1 MADAETVRLCTQV
14 VHSHFGPLTT
24 NVATALLRRGRLSF
38 PQLLRYTRLKPRT
51 VRATILVLVQHN
63 LLWHAQTDEDGEALE
78 FNTAECLKRL
88 RFGRYVWLVENM
100 LGNAAAEIVQLVLD
114 HGKLRA
120 PDIIS
125 RLSIYDL
132 KNTSMYSQA
141 LYKLVSESYLK
152 PSTLLSHQS
161 PRDKRI
167 KYEAEE
173 KSKLAGFPTAREL
186 REAKA
191 VAEARLKRE
200 EEEAERVGLK
210 PKPKDQLN
218 HRPSKK
224 KVVEEV
230 VDDDVYFRI
239 NSDKFDVHIRN
250 KLIETAVEERFNR
263 YAALVMR
270 ATLMATESRQKS
282 LSDARSGITFSLF
295 EPVYYLTRRTDP
307 CSTNAIAMHIPD
319 DEDLS
324 AGLASNSKRPSNTS
338 LVKEYLGLMANADNP
353 THAGRAASFLS
364 HSDNKVY
371 VEFDII
377 GRRLRRRVLESVA
390 RERHGEDAVRIV
402 RLLLDIGKMD
412 EKQIAKVAMMAN
424 KDVRPLLSAMSSDC
438 LISTQEIA
446 KSTDHNPTRTFY
458 LWHVDLDRA
467 YSTLLSSLYKTLFN
481 IITRRQ
487 AEQEEPEIKAVL
499 AKCERTDVAQDE
511 SLLTRRERELL
522 SEWKRRREKLSVLE
536 MRVEDAV
543 FILRDFAPGRN
554 SDE

>member
-1 MADAETVRLCTQV
+1 MADAETARLCTQV
-14 VHSHFGPLTT
+14 VHTHFGPLTT
-24 NVATALLRRGRLSF
+24 NVATVLLHRGRLSF

-51 VRATILVLVQHN
+51 VRAAVLVLVQHN
-63 LLWHAQTDEDGEALE
+63 LLWHAQTDEEGDVLE
-78 FNTAECLKRL
+78 FNTTECLKRL
-88 RFGRYVWLVENM
+88 RFGRYVWVVENM
-100 LGNAAAEIVQLVLD
+100 FGNVAAEIVQLVLD
-114 HGKLRA
+114 HGKLRP

-132 KNTSMYSQA
+132 KNTSMYSQT

-173 KSKLAGFPTAREL
+173 KAKLTGFPTARQL

-191 VAEARLKRE
+191 AAEARLKRE

-210 PKPKDQLN
+210 PKSRDQLN
-218 HRPSKK
+218 HRSSKK
-224 KVVEEV
+224 KVAEEV
-230 VDDDVYFRI
+230 VDDDVYFRV
-239 NSDKFDVHIRN
+239 NLDKFDVHIRN
-250 KLIETAVEERFNR
+250 KLIEKAVEERFNR
-263 YAALVMR
+263 YAALVMK
-270 ATLMATESRQKS
+270 ATLMATGSKQRS
-282 LSDARSGITFSLF
+282 LSDTRS
-295 EPVYYLTRRTDP
+295 DP

-324 AGLASNSKRPSNTS
+324 AGIASNSKRPSNAA

-353 THAGRAASFLS
+353 TPAGRAASFLS

-377 GRRLRRRVLESVA
+377 GRRLRRRVLESVT

-402 RLLLDIGKMD
+402 RLLLDVGKMD
-412 EKQIAKVAMMAN
+412 EKQVAKVAMMAN

-446 KSTDHNPTRTFY
+446 KSADHNPTRTFY
-458 LWHVDLDRA
+458 LWHIDLDRA
-467 YSTLLSSLYKTLFN
+467 YSTLLSSLYKTLCN
-481 IITRRQ
+481 ISARRQ

-522 SEWKRRREKLSVLE
+522 SEWKRRREKLGVLE
-536 MRVEDAV
+536 MRVEEAV